1 MLPNQQRCAWKT
13 PRPIVPRRT
22 RAAAAPGRS
31 AAAGGPPHL
40 EALGSN
46 ASAATRTKESN
57 NDSSAMPTRIMA
69 EDVPLIRKVERFKA
83 DLNVNGANARDVI
96 LATAAVLCVP
106 TEGQALG
113 SLATACWKLLYGDGD
128 EGASSGAGSSSSGE
142 QPDITKVRVRVRTRA
157 KVRAR
162 VRVRAGVRAT
172 ARARA

>member
-1 MLPNQQRCAWKT
+1 
-13 PRPIVPRRT
+13 
-22 RAAAAPGRS
+22 
-31 AAAGGPPHL
+31 
-40 EALGSN
+40 
-46 ASAATRTKESN
+46 
-57 NDSSAMPTRIMA
+57 MPTRIMA
-69 EDVPLIRKVERFKA
+69 EDVPLSKKVERFKA
-83 DLNVNGANARDVI
+83 DLSVNGANARDVI
-96 LATAAVLCVP
+96 LAAAAMLCVP

-172 ARARA
+172 ARARVRVRAKG

>member
-1 MLPNQQRCAWKT
+1 
-13 PRPIVPRRT
+13 
-22 RAAAAPGRS
+22 
-31 AAAGGPPHL
+31 
-40 EALGSN
+40 
-46 ASAATRTKESN
+46 
-57 NDSSAMPTRIMA
+57 MP
-69 EDVPLIRKVERFKA
+69 LFKKVERFKA

-128 EGASSGAGSSSSGE
+128 EGTSSGAGSSSSGK

-172 ARARA
+172 ARARVRVRAKG